1 MRNCSFSNLNLS
13 YSLLTYSNNFDFDFR
28 IENCVFD
35 SFFSFSEG
43 TFDLIKI
50 DKTKGNVYFENS
62 TFKMLSFFENI
73 LSLEK
78 LFGILNINLLVF
90 KENEVYSHILS
101 IKEALNATI
110 NNTICTFTNNKN
122 GKLYRNAGGAMRIYN
137 VLSKLMNNV
146 EVSFGFSV
154 KTCFGIKIIDDS
166 TRNTSNSTNLMV
178 K

>member
-1 MRNCSFSNLNLS
+1 MNLS
-13 YSLLTYSNNFDFDFR
+13 YSLLIYSNNFDFDFR

-35 SFFSFSEG
+35 SFFSFFEG
-43 TFDLIKI
+43 SFDLIKI
-50 DKTKGNVYFENS
+50 EKTKGKVYFENS
-62 TFKMLSFFENI
+62 TFKMLSFFDNI
-73 LSLEK
+73 LSFEK

-90 KENEVYSHILS
+90 KENEVYSQIIS

-122 GKLYRNAGGAMRIYN
+122 AKLYRNAGGAIRLYN
-137 VLSKLMNNV
+137 VLNKLLNNV
-146 EVSFGFSV
+146 EISFGFSV

-166 TRNTSNSTNLMV
+166 SRNTSNSTNLIV